1 MKVSIITVCYNS
13 DSTIEKTIQSVVN
26 QSYQDIEYIIVD
38 GASKDNTL
46 SIIKHYESLFN
57 GRMSWIS
64 EPDKGLYDAMNKGI
78 FMATGDLIGIINS
91 DDIFYHNQTIDEI
104 VTFHKLQ
111 DIDAS
116 VGDIVQQNESGKN
129 IRFYSSKNW
138 SPNKLRIGFMPPHPS
153 IFFKREL
160 FDKHDNYNINFKIG
174 ADYEL
179 IVRFFLKNKINWKYS
194 GITTTAMLLGGLSS
208 SGLSSYFIISKEIQ
222 EALRINVVKFSSL
235 KINLRIF
242 WKLFEFF
249 NKYE

>member
-13 DSTIEKTIQSVVN
+13 GSTIEKTIQSVAT

-38 GASKDNTL
+38 GASNDNTL
-46 SIIKHYESLFN
+46 SIIKYYEPIFN

-78 FMATGDLIGIINS
+78 LMATGDLIGILNS
-91 DDIFYHNQTIDEI
+91 DDIFYNNKIINEI
-104 VTFHKLQ
+104 STFHKLKN
-111 DIDAS
+111 IDAS
-116 VGDIVQQNESGKN
+116 VGNIVQQNKFGKE

-138 SPNKLRIGFMPPHPS
+138 SPNKLKIGFMPPHPS

-160 FDKHDNYNINFKIG
+160 FAKLDKYNINFKIG

-179 IVRFFLKNKINWKYS
+179 IVRFFIKNNINWEYS
-194 GITTTAMLLGGLSS
+194 GITTTLMLVGGVSS

-222 EALRINVVKFSSL
+222 KALRINFVKFSSY

-242 WKLFEFF
+242 WKLFEIF
-249 NKYE
+249 N